1 GLLPRG
7 VPGLRRPPRRHR
19 RRRQPRR
26 ARSPTPPAGRPRRL
40 PAVAGRVP
48 RGRPGLPG
56 RRARRRAGRRPGPA
70 RGAAALHPR
79 ARRPPRRP
87 RRGRAPRPPAD
98 RPRPRAAGR
107 RGQLGG
113 HLPGGAGR
121 GGRPAGPRRPARALR
136 ARPVRAHRLIATS
149 TTEGETMRRHR
160 PRTGLATVLGLL
172 VAATTLVAAPGE
184 PAGAAPPTLPAPNSH
199 GLTVVSGPTAVP
211 GKPNQYDI
219 TVRTAAVFTPRGT
232 PTTPSDVSVPVK
244 VRVLLPAGYDPDRAQ
259 PYDVLYLL
267 HGGGGTYADWSTW
280 GDVAGN
286 LPGFDGIVVMP
297 EGGRAGWYSDW
308 PGRTAGNFA
317 PLWETFH
324 VHQLVPWVDANF
336 NTSGTRSGRAV
347 AGLSMGGY
355 GALRYAGRHPHLFS
369 AVGAFSAGTDIN
381 PPGARKIIS
390 DSMWQAGA

>member
-1 GLLPRG
+1 
-7 VPGLRRPPRRHR
+7 
-19 RRRQPRR
+19 
-26 ARSPTPPAGRPRRL
+26 
-40 PAVAGRVP
+40 
-48 RGRPGLPG
+48 
-56 RRARRRAGRRPGPA
+56 
-70 RGAAALHPR
+70 
-79 ARRPPRRP
+79 
-87 RRGRAPRPPAD
+87 
-98 RPRPRAAGR
+98 
-107 RGQLGG
+107 
-113 HLPGGAGR
+113 
-121 GGRPAGPRRPARALR
+121 
-136 ARPVRAHRLIATS
+136 
-149 TTEGETMRRHR
+149 MRRHR

-308 PGRTAGNFA
+308 PGRTDGNFA

-390 DSMWQAGA
+390 DSMWQAGAAIELTGLLDGHFRVNPPWFSGIDPVQYRLEAIFGPPSGWPSINPMDLAPAYDAYDGRMAVYAGGLAGSGGETDIGTWNLAFHQRLEQAGVEHRWCGGQGSHDWTWWRRHLRDFVAFAFGTTPSSCPN